1 MPPDSSHHLRT
12 GPGREARAQVRIP
25 YPPRVLELSDAH
37 GHLTMVFADGQR
49 WPTRAATDEEVDGA
63 VSRARDAGVTRI
75 LVPST
80 TFEDAPRAVAIAE
93 RHAGV
98 WAAVGIHPH
107 ETALFDED
115 RDLPRLEEL
124 CRSAK
129 VVAVGEIGLDYH
141 YDHAPREAQK
151 RALAAQLRLAR
162 EKGLPAILHNRLSEA
177 DLLAILEAE
186 YPGTPG
192 EPRGV
197 LHSFCADPETGRR
210 AIALGYLVSF
220 SGMITFGAAQNVRDA
235 AAALPLSS
243 MLVET
248 DAPFLAPAPLRGK
261 ANEPAFVERT
271 ARRLAEVKGVS
282 LEAVAGETTANFRR
296 LFRTA

>member
-1 MPPDSSHHLRT
+1 MRPDSRS
-12 GPGREARAQVRIP
+12 GRFP
-25 YPPRVLELSDAH
+25 YPSSVAELADAH
-37 GHLTMVFADGQR
+37 GHLTMVFADGLR
-49 WPTRAATDEEVDGA
+49 WPTRAATEAEVDEA

-75 LVPST
+75 LVPAT
-80 TFEDAPRAVAIAE
+80 TFEDAPRAIAIAE
-93 RHAGV
+93 RHGGV

-107 ETALFDED
+107 ETSTFDEE
-115 RDLPRLEEL
+115 RDLPRLAQL
-124 CRSAK
+124 CRSSK

-141 YDHAPREAQK
+141 YDLAPREAQR
-151 RALAAQLRLAR
+151 RALVAQLRLAR
-162 EKGLPAILHNRLSEA
+162 EEGLPVILHNRLSEA

-186 YPGTPG
+186 YPGSPE

-220 SGMITFGAAQNVRDA
+220 SGMITFGAAENVRQA
-235 AAALPLSS
+235 AAELPLGS

-248 DAPFLAPAPLRGK
+248 DSPFLAPAPLRGK
-261 ANEPAFVERT
+261 ANEPAFVVRT

-282 LEAVAGETTANFRR
+282 FDEVAAATTASFCR